1 MFKKIKLGLTL
12 VKYGFRPGTNLVMC
26 ILFLAIGVVLEIS
39 SKGTNIIGAFYF
51 LLTGVYI
58 YHMIESM
65 SISKMVQTSK
75 MKKALQTTV
84 PTATST
90 LLYLVIFTCV
100 VIEKAILIHNYP
112 ENTQI
117 YLETLLI
124 IVAYQVTAML
134 YIGLC
139 YKYFVAATIC
149 FFAVIMGLT
158 AGAHILSRNNH
169 LSLSFPVEVIIG
181 YIAIIV
187 AAVLEYL
194 ISTLIYKKELSK
206 FVFKGVF
213 GKLK

>member
-1 MFKKIKLGLTL
+1 
-12 VKYGFRPGTNLVMC
+12 
-26 ILFLAIGVVLEIS
+26 
-39 SKGTNIIGAFYF
+39 
-51 LLTGVYI
+51 
-58 YHMIESM
+58 MIESM

-194 ISTLIYKKELSK
+194 ISMLIYKKELSK
-206 FVFKGVF
+206 FAFKGVF

>member
-75 MKKALQTTV
+75 MKKALQTIV

-206 FVFKGVF
+206 FAFKGVF

>member
-1 MFKKIKLGLTL
+1 
-12 VKYGFRPGTNLVMC
+12 
-26 ILFLAIGVVLEIS
+26 
-39 SKGTNIIGAFYF
+39 
-51 LLTGVYI
+51 
-58 YHMIESM
+58 MIESM

-149 FFAVIMGLT
+149 FL
-158 AGAHILSRNNH
+158 
-169 LSLSFPVEVIIG
+169 LSLWVLPPVPIYCPEII
-181 YIAIIV
+181 IFHSAFR
-187 AAVLEYL
+187 LR
-194 ISTLIYKKELSK
+194 LSSDI
-206 FVFKGVF
+206 
-213 GKLK
+213 LQL

>member
-12 VKYGFRPGTNLVMC
+12 VKYGFRPGINLEMC

-58 YHMIESM
+58 YHMIEYM

-206 FVFKGVF
+206 FAFKGVF

>member
-51 LLTGVYI
+51 LLIGVYI

-100 VIEKAILIHNYP
+100 VIEKAILI
-112 ENTQI
+112 
-117 YLETLLI
+117 L
-124 IVAYQVTAML
+124 VAYQVTAML

-206 FVFKGVF
+206 FAFKGVF

>member
-12 VKYGFRPGTNLVMC
+12 VKYGFRPGINLEMC

-139 YKYFVAATIC
+139 YKYF
-149 FFAVIMGLT
+149 FAVIMGLT

-206 FVFKGVF
+206 FAFKGVF